1 MQHKESICEPCQCS
15 GCFRTPPA
23 NCTFTYSALLRFL
36 VFYHCCLH
44 CGCYMPLCTSS
55 LLSSPR
61 PPHLLLISSLL
72 FLGATRQ
79 TLYFSA
85 YWDKA
90 GSPPSLFLLLLTSF
104 LSWCGWFLLW
114 STYKRLFLINLILA
128 LYVFCILSV
137 YRSHT
142 VLLSFSFPEAVALTG
157 ASRLLDCTHNRNKA
171 ILFYLRLTVN
181 QCIN

>member
-1 MQHKESICEPCQCS
+1 MQQKESICEPCQCS

-23 NCTFTYSALLRFL
+23 NCAFTYSALLRFL

-44 CGCYMPLCTSS
+44 CGYYMPFCTSS
-55 LLSSPR
+55 LR

-72 FLGATRQ
+72 FLGASRQ

-90 GSPPSLFLLLLTSF
+90 GSTPSLFLLLLTSF
-104 LSWCGWFLLW
+104 LSWCGWSLLW
-114 STYKRLFLINLILA
+114 STFKRLFLINLILA
-128 LYVFCILSV
+128 LYFFCILSV
-137 YRSHT
+137 YCSHR

-171 ILFYLRLTVN
+171 IPFYLRLTVN